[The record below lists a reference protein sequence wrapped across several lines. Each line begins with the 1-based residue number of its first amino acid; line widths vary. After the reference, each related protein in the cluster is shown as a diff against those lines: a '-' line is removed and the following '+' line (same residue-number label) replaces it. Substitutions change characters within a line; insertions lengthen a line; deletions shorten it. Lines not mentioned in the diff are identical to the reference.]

1 MNATG
6 LRGMGSQFFRYLR
19 DGRIPLWKKLV
30 GLMAVVY
37 FLSPVDAIPDFI
49 EASVADLDIGSSVHL
64 EDVKLPAGAKST
76 LSENLTLVTVVAPSG
91 MEEEDAAPAAAE
103 GEAAKA

>member
-49 EASVADLDIGSSVHL
+49 PIVGWLDDLGV
-64 EDVKLPAGAKST
+64 
-76 LSENLTLVTVVAPSG
+76 LS
-91 MEEEDAAPAAAE
+91 AAAFWMVRQVKQDRPE
-103 GEAAKA
+103 PPPDGQPRALDGQTRQPPMRDVL